1 MTPSEREKK
10 EKELL
15 ALLELE
21 AKHRKSLVF
30 KPKLFA
36 QQAAFIKDPRKL
48 KAALCSRRAGKSH
61 MAGAYVIAEA
71 LRHPKS
77 TVPYVALTRGH
88 AKRIM
93 WKTLLDMTRAYEPQ
107 VNLTELRITLSN
119 GSDIVLAGAND
130 EATAEVFRGQK
141 FPLVVLD
148 ECASFRSHFKE
159 MVEEVI
165 EPALI
170 DYSGTLAMIGTPSA
184 ACRGLFFDA
193 TTSKDSP
200 YSIHKW
206 TILDNPFIPHAKD
219 WLEER
224 MRERNWTTDTPAYR
238 REWLGEWVASTDSQ
252 VYAFSRDKNLARSGI
267 PQKLDYI
274 LGIDLGYDDETA
286 FVVVGYHPNIRE
298 MFVVETYAKSEMT
311 ITDIVRKIGDFQ
323 ERYKSFNR
331 IVCDTGGLGKQ
342 IAAEIRKR
350 YGVALF
356 PAEKTQKAEFIQLLN
371 DDLRSGRVLVNPIEI
386 NFIEE
391 ITALQWDEEKEGR
404 FIEDPRFANHR
415 TDAFLYAWR
424 ESLHYQSKTPESIP
438 PVNSEAWFK
447 RQEDQMLQD
456 VIRQFEEEKKK
467 EEFLL

>member
-1 MTPSEREKK
+1 MTPAEREKK

-21 AKHRKSLVF
+21 AKHRKAMAF
-30 KPKLFA
+30 RPKLFS
-36 QQAAFIKDPRKL
+36 QQAQFIKDPRKL

-61 MAGAYVIAEA
+61 MAGCYVIAEA
-71 LRHPKS
+71 LKHPRS

-93 WKTLLDMTRAYEPQ
+93 WKPLLDLTRQYTPQ
-107 VNLTELRITLSN
+107 VNLTELRITLPN

-170 DYSGTLAMIGTPSA
+170 DLNGTLAMIGTPSA

-193 TTSKDSP
+193 TTRSDSP
-200 YSIHKW
+200 YSLHKW
-206 TILDNPFIPHAKD
+206 TILDNPFIPHAQS
-219 WLEER
+219 WLDER
-224 MRERNWTTDTPAYR
+224 MKERGWTVDTPAYR

-252 VYAFSRDKNLARSGI
+252 VYAFSRDKNLAKGI
-267 PQKLDYI
+267 PTKLDYI

-286 FVVVGYHPNIRE
+286 FVVVGYRPDDPHLY
-298 MFVVETYAKSEMT
+298 VVETYAKSEMT
-311 ITDIVRKIGDFQ
+311 ISDIVHKIDELTG
-323 ERYKSFNR
+323 RYRSFVR
-331 IVCDTGGLGKQ
+331 IVADTGGLGKQ

-350 YGVALF
+350 YGIAVF
-356 PAEKTQKAEFIQLLN
+356 PAEKTQKAEFIQLAN
-371 DDLRSGRVLVNPIEI
+371 DDFRSSKILVNPIEI

-391 ITALQWDEEKEGR
+391 ISALQWDEEKDGR

-415 TDAFLYAWR
+415 CDAFLYAWR
-424 ESLHYQSKTPESIP
+424 ESCHYLQKTPEP
-438 PVNSEAWFK
+438 KPEANSPEWYK
-447 RQEDQMLQD
+447 EEEDRLLQEIQ
-456 VIRQFEEEKKK
+456 RQFEQEQREK
-467 EEFLL
+467 EFML

>member
-1 MTPSEREKK
+1 MTPAEREKK

-21 AKHRKSLVF
+21 AKHRKAMAF
-30 KPKLFA
+30 KPKLFQ
-36 QQAAFIKDPRKL
+36 QQANFIKDPRKL

-61 MAGAYVIAEA
+61 MAGCYVIAEA
-71 LRHPKS
+71 LKHPRS

-93 WKTLLDMTRAYEPQ
+93 WKTLLDLTRPYTPQ

-148 ECASFRSHFKE
+148 ECASFRSHFRE

-170 DYSGTLAMIGTPSA
+170 DLNGTLAMIGTPSA

-193 TTSKDSP
+193 TTRSDSP
-200 YSIHKW
+200 YSLHKW
-206 TILDNPFIPHAKD
+206 TILDNPFIPHAGE
-219 WLEER
+219 WLGER
-224 MRERNWTTDTPAYR
+224 MKERGWTQDTPAYR

-252 VYAFSRDKNLARSGI
+252 VYAFSRDKNLAKGI
-267 PQKLDYI
+267 PNKLDYI

-286 FVVVGYHPNIRE
+286 FVVVGYRPDDPHLY
-298 MFVVETYAKSEMT
+298 VVETYAKSEMI
-311 ITDIVRKIGDFQ
+311 ITDIVRKVEELT
-323 ERYKSFNR
+323 ERYGKFAR
-331 IVCDTGGLGKQ
+331 IVADTGGLGKQ

-350 YGVALF
+350 YGLAVF
-356 PAEKTQKAEFIQLLN
+356 PAEKTQKADFIQLCN
-371 DDLRSGRVLVNPIEI
+371 DDLRMGKILVNPAEI

-391 ITALQWDEEKEGR
+391 ITALQWDEEKDGR

-415 TDAFLYAWR
+415 CDAFLYAWR
-424 ESLHYQSKTPESIP
+424 ESCHYLEQTPIQGPEHGSDAYFKAE
-438 PVNSEAWFK
+438 EARLRQLVEEAFK
-447 RQEDQMLQD
+447 REQM
-456 VIRQFEEEKKK
+456 E
-467 EEFLL
+467 EEFLV

>member
-1 MTPSEREKK
+1 MTPAEREKK

-21 AKHRKSLVF
+21 AKHRKAMAF

-36 QQAAFIKDPRKL
+36 QQAQFIKDPRKL

-61 MAGAYVIAEA
+61 MAGCYVIAEA
-71 LRHPKS
+71 LKHPKS

-93 WKTLLDMTRAYEPQ
+93 WKTLLDLTRPYTPQ

-170 DYSGTLAMIGTPSA
+170 DLNGTLAMIGTPSA
-184 ACRGLFFDA
+184 ACRGLFYEA
-193 TTSKDSP
+193 TTQPESP
-200 YSIHKW
+200 YSLHKW
-206 TILDNPFIPHAKD
+206 TILDNPFIPHAQE
-219 WLEER
+219 WLSER
-224 MRERNWTTDTPAYR
+224 MKERGWTVDTPAYR

-252 VYAFSRDKNLARSGI
+252 VYAFSRERNVATQI
-267 PQKLDYI
+267 PSKMNYI

-286 FVVVGYHPNIRE
+286 FVVVGYRPDDTRLY
-298 MFVVETYAKSEMT
+298 VVETYAKSEMI
-311 ITDIVRKIGDFQ
+311 ITDIVRKVD
-323 ERYKSFNR
+323 ELSSRYGSFVR
-331 IVCDTGGLGKQ
+331 IVADTGGLGKQ

-350 YGVALF
+350 YGVPVF
-356 PAEKTQKAEFIQLLN
+356 PAEKTQKADFIQLLN
-371 DDLRSGRVLVNPIEI
+371 DDLRLGKILVSPIEI

-415 TDAFLYAWR
+415 CDAFLYAWR
-424 ESLHYQSKTPESIP
+424 ESSHYLSKTP
-438 PVNSEAWFK
+438 SERPDPFTPKWH
-447 RQEDQMLQD
+447 E
-456 VIRQFEEEKKK
+456 EEEKRLREAIQKAFEQEQK
-467 EEFLL
+467 EMEFL

>member
-1 MTPSEREKK
+1 MTPAEREKK

-15 ALLELE
+15 ALLEIE
-21 AKHRKSLVF
+21 AKHRKAMAF
-30 KPKLFA
+30 KPKLFT
-36 QQAAFIKDPRKL
+36 QQAQFIKDPRKL

-61 MAGAYVIAEA
+61 MAGCYVIAEA
-71 LRHPKS
+71 LKHPRS

-93 WKTLLDMTRAYEPQ
+93 WKTLLDLTRAYTPQ

-148 ECASFRSHFKE
+148 ECASFRSHFRE

-170 DYSGTLAMIGTPSA
+170 DLNGTLAMIGTPSA

-193 TTSKDSP
+193 TTRSDSP
-200 YSIHKW
+200 YSLHKW
-206 TILDNPFIPHAKD
+206 TILDNPFIPHAEE
-219 WLEER
+219 WLAER
-224 MRERNWTTDTPAYR
+224 MKERGWTVDTPAYR

-252 VYAFSRDKNLARSGI
+252 VYAFSRDRNIASQI
-267 PQKLDYI
+267 PTKMNYI

-286 FVVVGYHPNIRE
+286 FVVVGYRPDDSRLY
-298 MFVVETYAKSEMT
+298 VVETYAKSEMI
-311 ITDIVRKIGDFQ
+311 ITDIVRKVDELQ
-323 ERYKSFNR
+323 SRYGSFVR
-331 IVCDTGGLGKQ
+331 IVADTGGLGKQ

-350 YGVALF
+350 YGVPVF
-356 PAEKTQKAEFIQLLN
+356 PAEKTQKADFIQLLN
-371 DDLRSGRVLVNPIEI
+371 DDLRLGKILVSPIEI

-415 TDAFLYAWR
+415 CDAFLYAWR
-424 ESLHYQSKTPESIP
+424 ESCHYLSKTPDP
-438 PVNSEAWFK
+438 KPQANSPEWF
-447 RQEDQMLQD
+447 REEEDRLLQEIQ
-456 VIRQFEEEKKK
+456 RQFEQEQREK
-467 EEFLL
+467 EFML